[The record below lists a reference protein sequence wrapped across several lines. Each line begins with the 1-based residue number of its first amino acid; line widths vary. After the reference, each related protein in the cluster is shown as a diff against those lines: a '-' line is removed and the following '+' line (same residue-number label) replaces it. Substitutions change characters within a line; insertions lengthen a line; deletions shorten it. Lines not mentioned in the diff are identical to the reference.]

1 MMRPIYALFLVIGV
15 TWITEEKLN
24 RSMHIIY
31 IFTEIIILCKVKS
44 SICNVQIKR
53 DDAVH
58 DFHRREESIKL
69 QNEQSFNHK
78 SC

>member
-1 MMRPIYALFLVIGV
+1 MYVFLVIGV
-15 TWITEEKLN
+15 TWIITEEKLN

-31 IFTEIIILCKVKS
+31 IFTEINILCKVKS

-53 DDAVH
+53 GDAVH

-69 QNEQSFNHK
+69 QNEQSFIHK
-78 SC
+78 